1 MWVLDTA
8 LRIWVEFYQ
17 FCKFHSDFTH
27 FTPQFK
33 GLVSFMALHRQL
45 DPFRRWLSGFFV
57 TFNRGM
63 ASFKGIGVK
72 THSFWESNKSFWRE
86 LSRHWFNTSFNV
98 KQSRKI
104 LNPASWMHHLEF
116 AVNWAW
122 RLENQPGNIFPV
134 NSRTDS
140 SILPFPHQT
149 ILLVKAKDICKY
161 IVFYATHG
169 FNLDNVNVVYFSR
182 SLSGTLSRTLF
193 RNMGGLEGSP
203 ARHFM
208 IVRLSINH
216 LGDMPREWAHE
227 KRLVFE
233 AVTYMYD
240 EPSLG
245 TITSPCNMP
254 WHFLS
259 RWSSSLHY

>member
-182 SLSGTLSRTLF
+182 SLSGTQSYAVSKHGWI
-193 RNMGGLEGSP
+193 GGLPCQALYDRQAQYQPPWRHATWVSSRKEISLWGS
-203 ARHFM
+203 
-208 IVRLSINH
+208 
-216 LGDMPREWAHE
+216 D
-227 KRLVFE
+227 
-233 AVTYMYD
+233 YMYD
-240 EPSLG
+240 DPSLG